1 MVAVALAVDV
11 LYQEGL
17 PNSKGQMVYFF
28 RNVKW
33 RWINVLFGA
42 IARRRRHPPA
52 TPSSNTLLLL
62 WPESILHAN
71 TYYYLFFSPY
81 STSRPYPRPGPN
93 PAAGRRHPSLLE
105 IV

>member
-1 MVAVALAVDV
+1 MVAVALAAAVVV

-52 TPSSNTLLLL
+52 APSSNTLLLLL
-62 WPESILHAN
+62 WPESILHAK
-71 TYYYLFFSPY
+71 YLLLSILFSLF
-81 STSRPYPRPGPN
+81 SANGHCT
-93 PAAGRRHPSLLE
+93 E
-105 IV
+105 V